1 MLCVCDIIRACLT
14 WKSTV
19 IWNDTILFIHTPK
32 TAGMSMTSLLCEE
45 LPGPIFVTG
54 PYDEQHREGKVVYV
68 PGKRHETLIDAAS
81 FFTYRNMRL
90 EQFEKIFVVM
100 RNPYDLELSRYAYL
114 RKNLPQDRGRAQDI
128 ALESDFSEYLA
139 TAPFFGMFPPRLDL
153 YFHLNG
159 AMPENMTILRYE
171 RLSAD
176 ISLYMQPYLSSFD
189 ALPHENKS
197 KHGDA
202 AQVYDEKMENLCFER
217 HRWFFEKGFY
227 GRALY

>member
-1 MLCVCDIIRACLT
+1 
-14 WKSTV
+14 
-19 IWNDTILFIHTPK
+19 
-32 TAGMSMTSLLCEE
+32 MSMTSLLCEE

-54 PYDEQHREGKVVYV
+54 PYDEQHREGKVVFI

-139 TAPFFGMFPPRLDL
+139 TAPF
-153 YFHLNG
+153 
-159 AMPENMTILRYE
+159 
-171 RLSAD
+171 LSLIH
-176 ISLYMQPYLSSFD
+176 ISEPTRRS
-189 ALPHENKS
+189 
-197 KHGDA
+197 
-202 AQVYDEKMENLCFER
+202 
-217 HRWFFEKGFY
+217 
-227 GRALY
+227 